1 MTQQTLKQARIIDP
15 ILTTHAQGYA
25 RPGNVGRFLFPIANV
40 ASYGGQVIEFDKSSF
55 KRYQTRR
62 APGSATKRVTF
73 GYAGKPYAI
82 VPNALEAVVPNETLS
97 DASQVPGID
106 AAADAVDTTLDS
118 LELSHEYECAELARD
133 ASKYD
138 NDHKLT
144 LVGANRWTG
153 ANGDPTRD
161 ITSGREAVRKSIGMR
176 PNTVLLSASAFNA
189 CEYNPKI
196 LDRIKYTGRDSVT
209 AELLAKLWN
218 VQQVVVAEAVGVDGD
233 GDELSDVWG
242 DDVILAYVAPP
253 SGSNRRSAARPSY
266 GYTYSI
272 TGMPLVRKP
281 YPDEN
286 ANSWIYPVAAD
297 RTPVLS
303 GITAGFLIRGA
314 GGPAA

>member
-25 RPGNVGRFLFPIANV
+25 RPANVGRFLFPMATV
-40 ASYGGQVIEFDKSSF
+40 AGYGGQVIEFDKSSF
-55 KRYQTRR
+55 RRFQTRR

-82 VPNALEAVVPNETLS
+82 VPNGLEAVVPNEVLN
-97 DASQVPGID
+97 DASLVPGFD
-106 AAADAVDTTLDS
+106 VAADYVDSTLDVM
-118 LELSHEYECAELARD
+118 ELAHEYECAEIARNP
-133 ASKYD
+133 ANYD
-138 NDHKLT
+138 NDHKMT
-144 LVGANRWTG
+144 LVGADRWTG

-161 ITSGREAVRKSIGMR
+161 VVTAREAIRKSIGMR
-176 PNTVLLSASAFNA
+176 PNTLLLPSSAFNA

-218 VQQVVVAEAVGVDGD
+218 VQNVIVADAIGADGAD
-233 GDELSDVWG
+233 DELADVWG

-266 GYTYSI
+266 GYTYTI

-281 YPDEN
+281 YLDEN